1 MASDL
6 NAKKKELETLY
17 AQLLS
22 FQMDTI
28 AGDAPS
34 RTARLDVY
42 VITKFVAKNI
52 FGSNSG
58 CDFFSRD
65 TKKKLIETYVN
76 CTKID
81 TALNHLT
88 TRARTSNNSICMFKI
103 KIDSSYN

>member
-52 FGSNSG
+52 WFKFWVW
-58 CDFFSRD
+58 FFFKGHQEKADRD
-65 TKKKLIETYVN
+65 LCQLHQDRRSPEPFDYTGQDIQQ
-76 CTKID
+76 
-81 TALNHLT
+81 
-88 TRARTSNNSICMFKI
+88 
-103 KIDSSYN
+103 